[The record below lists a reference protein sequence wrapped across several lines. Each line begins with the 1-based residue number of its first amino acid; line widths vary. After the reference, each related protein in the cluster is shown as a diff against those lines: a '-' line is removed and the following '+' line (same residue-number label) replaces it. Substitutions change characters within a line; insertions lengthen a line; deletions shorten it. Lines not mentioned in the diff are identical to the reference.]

1 METHMPTM
9 TSYRHGVPAWTDVS
23 SPDID
28 RTAAF
33 YCDLFG
39 WSLTPDLDV
48 DGGGYRLF
56 LKDDRSVA
64 GIGPNNG
71 APCTW
76 TTYIK
81 VDDIDAAAESI
92 APNGGTLVVPPME
105 LPNGSGR
112 IAFGVEPTGAF
123 FGLFEPGPNHIGAQV
138 VNEPGSVVWNELNTR
153 DIPTAKH
160 FHEQVFGWSV
170 TAVDDSPMEY
180 NSAHVGGRSVAGV
193 FPMEG
198 HIPAEVPAHWLTYF
212 AVDDTPATVE
222 RCAALGG
229 SVVVPP
235 FDTPVGLMAVLTDPT
250 GAVFAIAKM
259 TEIADP
265 NAWTA

>member
-1 METHMPTM
+1 M
-9 TSYRHGVPAWTDVS
+9 TAYRHGVPAWTDVS

-39 WSLTPDLDV
+39 WALTDDLDP
-48 DGGGYRLF
+48 DTGGYRLF

-71 APCTW
+71 IPCAW

-81 VDDIDAAAESI
+81 VDDVDAVAASI
-92 APNGGTLVVPPME
+92 APNGGTLVVPPID

-112 IAFGVEPTGAF
+112 IAFGIEPTGAF

-153 DIPTAKH
+153 DVPTAKR
-160 FHEQVFGWSV
+160 FHEQVFGWSIA
-170 TAVDDSPMEY
+170 AVDDSPMEY
-180 NSAHVGGRSVAGV
+180 TSVYVGGRSVAGV

-198 HIPAEVPAHWLTYF
+198 VMPAEVPPHWLTYF
-212 AVDDTPATVE
+212 AVDECQAAVD

-229 SVVVPP
+229 KVVMPP
-235 FDTPVGLMAVLTDPT
+235 FDTPVGVMSVLEDPT
-250 GAVFAIAKM
+250 GAVFAVAQM
-259 TEIADP
+259 TELADP